1 MVKKS
6 TDAKVT
12 KTYTFKQVAFSL
24 LPWSIIVLAIALAL
38 GFAAGW
44 HTQHNLQ
51 QEIEAKTSAA
61 VAQVK
66 QAESKANR

>member
-6 TDAKVT
+6 TDVKVT
-12 KTYTFKQVAFSL
+12 KTYTFKQVAVSL
-24 LPWSIIVLAIALAL
+24 LPWSIIVLAIAVAL
-38 GFAAGW
+38 GFAVGW

-51 QEIEAKTSAA
+51 QDIEAKTSAA

-66 QAESKANR
+66 QEQLK